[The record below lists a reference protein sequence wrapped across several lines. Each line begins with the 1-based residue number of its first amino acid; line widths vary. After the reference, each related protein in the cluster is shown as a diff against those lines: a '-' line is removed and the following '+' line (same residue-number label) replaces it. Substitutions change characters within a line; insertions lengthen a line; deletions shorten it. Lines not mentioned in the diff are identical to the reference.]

1 MVTGSNILRGDSYG
15 QKRSQGCLG
24 SSHKPK
30 GQRLLG
36 WLGCWV
42 QRFLAKADPFTG
54 INKPGVGLVL
64 KTWSMA
70 YGENYNRV

>member
-1 MVTGSNILRGDSYG
+1 MARRDHKDAWGAHTKPRVKGY
-15 QKRSQGCLG
+15 LG
-24 SSHKPK
+24 
-30 GQRLLG
+30 G
-36 WLGCWV
+36 WV

-54 INKPGVGLVL
+54 KNKPGVGLGL